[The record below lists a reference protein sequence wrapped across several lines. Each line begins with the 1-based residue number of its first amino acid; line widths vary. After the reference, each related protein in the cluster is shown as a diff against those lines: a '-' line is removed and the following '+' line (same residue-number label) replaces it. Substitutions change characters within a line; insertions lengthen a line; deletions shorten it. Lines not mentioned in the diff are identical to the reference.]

1 MFLGYISLLEV
12 YNRDEMP
19 PHTNLE
25 VKRNIFYKTYT
36 HNPFYRE
43 SMVNGKKI
51 QVKLE
56 QTDIDQNLYFDVN
69 AKDKGQSFLT
79 DYRTRGIDSASVVG
93 DPLFV
98 DIKKGDFRLRKGSP
112 AYKIGFKDI
121 DVKQIGLTDEFPMKF
136 NLIVKKQLGNDYDN
150 FDALEILCKPMTGA
164 TSKEF
169 KEINGI

>member
-1 MFLGYISLLEV
+1 
-12 YNRDEMP
+12 
-19 PHTNLE
+19 
-25 VKRNIFYKTYT
+25 
-36 HNPFYRE
+36 
-43 SMVNGKKI
+43 
-51 QVKLE
+51 
-56 QTDIDQNLYFDVN
+56 
-69 AKDKGQSFLT
+69 
-79 DYRTRGIDSASVVG
+79 VG